1 VGSGIGVPGM
11 SYVFRFLVLGLALP
25 LVIWLLFNGPD
36 LKASANLFFFGI
48 IVLKFYWLIWGRV
61 LFAMFGGD
69 RFTYGGLA
77 LGLNIYAFAQALVW
91 GVFYFT
97 ISPWLTGGPRWQH
110 LSQVPTW
117 LVGYLSI
124 WMLLNMAIPLMTSRH
139 VSPLPKASERRTFE
153 TPGEDMPEKGQ

>member
-1 VGSGIGVPGM
+1 MGSGIGVPGM
-11 SYVFRFLVLGLALP
+11 SYVLRFLVLGLALP

-77 LGLNIYAFAQALVW
+77 LGCFLLHDFTLADGWPTVAAVVAGAHLVGGVSVGLDALEHGHSLDDFAPCQSFAQGFGAQNV
-91 GVFYFT
+91 
-97 ISPWLTGGPRWQH
+97 
-110 LSQVPTW
+110 
-117 LVGYLSI
+117 
-124 WMLLNMAIPLMTSRH
+124 
-139 VSPLPKASERRTFE
+139 
-153 TPGEDMPEKGQ
+153 

>member
-1 VGSGIGVPGM
+1 MDFGIGVPSM
-11 SYVFRFLVLGLALP
+11 TSVFRIFVLGLALP
-25 LVIWLLFNGPD
+25 TVIWLLFNGPN

-91 GVFYFT
+91 GLFYFT
-97 ISPWLTGGPRWQH
+97 ISPMMLGSQRWQH
-110 LSQVPTW
+110 LSEVPTW
-117 LVGYLSI
+117 LVGYLSV
-124 WMLLNMAIPLMTSRH
+124 WMLLNLAIPLMTSRH

-153 TPGEDMPEKGQ
+153 TPGDNRTQEGQ